1 MSSKRFPFT
10 KRAIE
15 AISPHDPDSK
25 SREAEYSDAECI
37 GLKLRVSKGGRKFF
51 QHRYRYMGRKKCLTI
66 GEFPHV
72 TIQDAR
78 QRVSEHKSLLSRQID
93 PSDERSQKT
102 NDLTFSV
109 FVADFYIPHA
119 KQHKKTWQEDVY
131 KLEGQIIPA
140 FGKYRLSSI
149 TARDISTFLTQQ
161 KERTSSTTA
170 NHYATLLKRMFN
182 LAVKWGLLEKSP
194 ATGLDRFKEKPHR
207 ERYLTKEELPR
218 FLKALDDLEDGLSKA
233 AIKLLLF
240 TGGRRGEITSLR
252 YDQLKLNEKRLFLP
266 DTKNGKSR
274 SIILNDRAIAVIKEL
289 KKNKS
294 NSPRTE
300 ESEYLFPTKQGTKRP
315 YIYDLR
321 TPFGK
326 ACDAAGISGLR
337 VHDLRHSFAT
347 LALQGGASLYDVSKL
362 LGHSDVSMTQRYAH
376 MADDSLQTATDNM
389 AGVIDRVV
397 DG

>member
-1 MSSKRFPFT
+1 
-10 KRAIE
+10 
-15 AISPHDPDSK
+15 
-25 SREAEYSDAECI
+25 
-37 GLKLRVSKGGRKFF
+37 
-51 QHRYRYMGRKKCLTI
+51 MGRKKFLSI
-66 GEFPHV
+66 GEFPYV
-72 TIQDAR
+72 SLQDAR
-78 QRVSEHKSLLSRQID
+78 QKVHKHKSLLARDID
-93 PSDERSQKT
+93 PSDQRETQT
-102 NDLTFSV
+102 NDWTVRKFSKEL
-109 FVADFYIPHA
+109 YLPHA
-119 KQHKKTWQEDVY
+119 IQHKKTWKEDTY
-131 KLEGQIIPA
+131 KLDRQIIPA
-140 FGKYRLSSI
+140 FGDYRLSSI

-170 NHYATLLKRMFN
+170 NHYAILLKRMFN

-194 ATGLDRFKEKPHR
+194 ATALDRFKEKPHR

-218 FLKALDDLEDGLSKA
+218 FLKALEDLEDGLSKA

-289 KKNKS
+289 KKKKDDL
-294 NSPRTE
+294 PRTN
-300 ESEYLFPTKQGTKRP
+300 ESDYLFPTKQGTKKP

-389 AGVIDRVV
+389 AGVIDRAVSE
-397 DG
+397 

>member
-1 MSSKRFPFT
+1 MSKRFPFT
-10 KRAIE
+10 KRSVE
-15 AISPHDPDSK
+15 AISPNDPSSK

-51 QHRYRYMGRKKCLTI
+51 QHRYRYMGCKKCLTI
-66 GEFPHV
+66 GEFPYMTV
-72 TIQDAR
+72 QNAR
-78 QRVSEHKSLLSRQID
+78 QKVHEHKSLLARDID
-93 PSDERSQKT
+93 PSDHREQKT

-109 FVADFYIPHA
+109 FAEEFYIPHA
-119 KQHKKTWQEDVY
+119 KQHKKTWKEDTY
-131 KLEGQIIPA
+131 KLDHQIIPA
-140 FGKYRLSSI
+140 FGYYRLSSI
-149 TARDISTFLTQQ
+149 TARGISTFLTQQ

-170 NHYATLLKRMFN
+170 NHYASLLKRMFN

-194 ATGLDRFKEKPHR
+194 ATSLDRFKEKPHR

-218 FLKALDDLEDGLSKA
+218 FLKALDELEDGLSKA

-266 DTKNGKSR
+266 DTKNGRSR
-274 SIILNDRAIAVIKEL
+274 SIILNDRAIAVIKKL
-289 KKNKS
+289 KKNK
-294 NSPRTE
+294 NDSPRTE
-300 ESEYLFPTKQGTKRP
+300 ESDYLFPTKQGTKKP

-337 VHDLRHSFAT
+337 VHDLRHCFAT
-347 LALQGGASLYDVSKL
+347 LALQGVASLYDVSKL

-389 AGVIDRVV
+389 AGVIDRAV
-397 DG
+397 GG

>member
-1 MSSKRFPFT
+1 MSKRFPFT

-15 AISPHDPDSK
+15 AISHHDPSSK

-37 GLKLRVSKGGRKFF
+37 GLKLKVSKGGRKFF
-51 QHRYRYMGRKKCLTI
+51 QHRYRYIGRKKCLTI
-66 GEFPHV
+66 GEFPYV
-72 TIQDAR
+72 SLQNAR
-78 QRVSEHKSLLSRQID
+78 QKVHEHKSLLARDID
-93 PSDERSQKT
+93 PIDQRETKT
-102 NDLTFSV
+102 NDWTFRKFSKEL
-109 FVADFYIPHA
+109 YLPHA
-119 KQHKKTWQEDVY
+119 IQHKKTWKEDTY
-131 KLEGQIIPA
+131 KLDRQIIPA
-140 FGKYRLSSI
+140 FGDYRLSSI
-149 TARDISTFLTQQ
+149 SARDISTFLTQQ
-161 KERTSSTTA
+161 KERTSATTA
-170 NHYATLLKRMFN
+170 NQYATLIKRMFN

-194 ATGLDRFKEKPHR
+194 ATALDRFKEKPHR

-218 FLKALDDLEDGLSKA
+218 FLKALDELEDGLSKA

-289 KKNKS
+289 MKNKA

-300 ESEYLFPTKQGTKRP
+300 ESDYLFPTKQGTKKP

-389 AGVIDRVV
+389 AGVIDRAVSE
-397 DG
+397 

>member
-1 MSSKRFPFT
+1 MSKRFPFT

-15 AISPHDPDSK
+15 AISPHDPSSK

-37 GLKLRVSKGGRKFF
+37 GLKLKVSKGGRKFF
-51 QHRYRYMGRKKCLTI
+51 QHRYRYIGRKKCLTI
-66 GEFPHV
+66 GEFPYV
-72 TIQDAR
+72 SLQNAR
-78 QRVSEHKSLLSRQID
+78 QKVHEHKSLLARDID
-93 PSDERSQKT
+93 PIDQRETKT
-102 NDLTFSV
+102 NDWTFRKFSKEL
-109 FVADFYIPHA
+109 YLPHA
-119 KQHKKTWQEDVY
+119 IQHKKTWKEDTY
-131 KLEGQIIPA
+131 KLDRQIIPA
-140 FGKYRLSSI
+140 FGDYRLSSI
-149 TARDISTFLTQQ
+149 SARDISTFLTQQ
-161 KERTSSTTA
+161 KERTSATTA
-170 NHYATLLKRMFN
+170 NQYATLIKRMFN

-194 ATGLDRFKEKPHR
+194 ATALDRFKEKPHR

-218 FLKALDDLEDGLSKA
+218 FLKALDELEDGLSKA

-289 KKNKS
+289 MKNKA

-300 ESEYLFPTKQGTKRP
+300 ESDYLFPTKQGTKKP

-389 AGVIDRVV
+389 AGVIDRAVSE
-397 DG
+397 

>member
-1 MSSKRFPFT
+1 M
-10 KRAIE
+10 
-15 AISPHDPDSK
+15 
-25 SREAEYSDAECI
+25 SRE
-37 GLKLRVSKGGRKFF
+37 
-51 QHRYRYMGRKKCLTI
+51 KCLTI
-66 GEFPHV
+66 GEFPYV
-72 TIQDAR
+72 TVQDAP
-78 QRVSEHKSLLSRQID
+78 QRVSEHKSLLAKDID
-93 PSDERSQKT
+93 PSDQRDQKT
-102 NDLTFSV
+102 NDWTFRKFSKEL
-109 FVADFYIPHA
+109 YMPHA
-119 KQHKKTWQEDVY
+119 IQHKKTWKEDTY
-131 KLEGQIIPA
+131 KLDRQVIPA
-140 FGKYRLSSI
+140 FGDYRLSSI
-149 TARDISTFLTQQ
+149 SARDISTFLTQQ
-161 KERTSSTTA
+161 KERTTSTTA

-182 LAVKWGLLEKSP
+182 LAVKWGLLEKSS
-194 ATGLDRFKEKPHR
+194 ATSLDRFKEKPHR

-218 FLKALDDLEDGLSKA
+218 FLKALDEQEDGLSKA

-266 DTKNGKSR
+266 DTKNGRSR

-289 KKNKS
+289 MKNKDE
-294 NSPRTE
+294 SPGTK
-300 ESEYLFPTKQGTKRP
+300 ESDYLFPTKQGTKRP
-315 YIYDLR
+315 HIYDLR

-389 AGVIDRVV
+389 AGVIDRAV
-397 DG
+397 G

>member
-1 MSSKRFPFT
+1 MSKRFPFT
-10 KRAIE
+10 KREIE
-15 AISPHDPDSK
+15 ALSPHDPDSK

-51 QHRYRYMGRKKCLTI
+51 QHRYRYMGRKKCMSL
-66 GEFPHV
+66 GEFLHATV
-72 TIQDAR
+72 QDAR
-78 QRVSEHKSLLSRQID
+78 SRVSEHKSLLARDID
-93 PSDERSQKT
+93 PSDDRAQKT

-109 FVADFYIPHA
+109 FVSGFYIPHA

-131 KLEGQIIPA
+131 KLDG
-140 FGKYRLSSI
+140 
-149 TARDISTFLTQQ
+149 
-161 KERTSSTTA
+161 
-170 NHYATLLKRMFN
+170 
-182 LAVKWGLLEKSP
+182 
-194 ATGLDRFKEKPHR
+194 
-207 ERYLTKEELPR
+207 
-218 FLKALDDLEDGLSKA
+218 LEDGLSKA

-289 KKNKS
+289 KKNKDD
-294 NSPRTE
+294 SPRTE
-300 ESEYLFPTKQGTKRP
+300 ESDYLFPTKKGTKKP

-362 LGHSDVSMTQRYAH
+362 LGHSDVSMTQKYAH

-389 AGVIDRVV
+389 AGVIDRAVGDKAKPTKIDV
-397 DG
+397 IKDFL

>member
-1 MSSKRFPFT
+1 MSKRFPFT

-15 AISPHDPDSK
+15 AISPHDPSSK

-37 GLKLRVSKGGRKFF
+37 GLKLKVSKGGRKFF
-51 QHRYRYMGRKKCLTI
+51 QHRYRYIGRKKCLTI
-66 GEFPHV
+66 GEFPYV
-72 TIQDAR
+72 SLQNAR
-78 QRVSEHKSLLSRQID
+78 QKVHEHKSLLARDID
-93 PSDERSQKT
+93 PIDQRETKT
-102 NDLTFSV
+102 NDWTFRKFSKEL
-109 FVADFYIPHA
+109 YLPHA
-119 KQHKKTWQEDVY
+119 IQHKKTWKEDTY
-131 KLEGQIIPA
+131 KLDRQIIPA
-140 FGKYRLSSI
+140 FGDYRLSSI
-149 TARDISTFLTQQ
+149 SARDISTFLTQQ
-161 KERTSSTTA
+161 KERTSATTA
-170 NHYATLLKRMFN
+170 NQYATLIKRMFN

-194 ATGLDRFKEKPHR
+194 ATALDRFKEKPHR

-218 FLKALDDLEDGLSKA
+218 FLKALDELEDGLSKA

-240 TGGRRGEITSLR
+240 TGGRRGEIISLR

-289 KKNKS
+289 MKNKA

-300 ESEYLFPTKQGTKRP
+300 ESDYLFPTKQGTKKP

-376 MADDSLQTATDNM
+376 MADDSLQTATDNT
-389 AGVIDRVV
+389 AGVIDRAVSE
-397 DG
+397 

>member
-1 MSSKRFPFT
+1 MSKRFPFT

-15 AISPHDPDSK
+15 ALQAYDPDSK

-51 QHRYRYMGRKKCLTI
+51 QHRYRYMSREKCLTI
-66 GEFPHV
+66 GEFPYV
-72 TIQDAR
+72 TVQDAP
-78 QRVSEHKSLLSRQID
+78 QRVSEHKYLLAKDID
-93 PSDERSQKT
+93 PSDQRDQKT
-102 NDLTFSV
+102 NDWTFRKFSKEL
-109 FVADFYIPHA
+109 YMPHA
-119 KQHKKTWQEDVY
+119 IQHKKTWKEDTY
-131 KLEGQIIPA
+131 KLDRQVIPA
-140 FGKYRLSSI
+140 FGDYRLSSI
-149 TARDISTFLTQQ
+149 SARDISTFLTQQ

-182 LAVKWGLLEKSP
+182 LAVKWGLLEKSS
-194 ATGLDRFKEKPHR
+194 ATSLDRFKEKPHR

-218 FLKALDDLEDGLSKA
+218 FLKALDEQEDGLSKA

-266 DTKNGKSR
+266 DTKNGRSR

-289 KKNKS
+289 MKNKDE
-294 NSPRTE
+294 SPGTK
-300 ESEYLFPTKQGTKRP
+300 ESDYLFPTKQGTKRP
-315 YIYDLR
+315 HIYDLR

-337 VHDLRHSFAT
+337 VHDLMKNPR
-347 LALQGGASLYDVSKL
+347 
-362 LGHSDVSMTQRYAH
+362 
-376 MADDSLQTATDNM
+376 
-389 AGVIDRVV
+389 
-397 DG
+397 